1 MPIACQADMNR
12 LLRPLTPPAGQL
24 LPDEAAVFHRN
35 RWFASLPEVVR
46 HQILALCR
54 VQRLPAG
61 QVLARRGDPASAWYG
76 VAAGALSLCSVLPDG
91 RSFRLN
97 VIGPGRW
104 WGDIAVIDGKT
115 QDLDIQTQMPTTLVS
130 LPRTEMLDL
139 MQARPDLRDAL
150 LQLECERLRHL
161 FRRTEEL
168 QALPLHQS
176 VARLVR
182 RLGREFGQPGDQ
194 GLCID
199 LNLTQSDLAAMIG
212 ASRQRVNASL
222 RQLHTQQVIELQ
234 NTRLWIRDEV
244 ALRTIA
250 DA

>member
-1 MPIACQADMNR
+1 MH
-12 LLRPLTPPAGQL
+12 RPSSSAAPPASQL
-24 LPDEAAVFHRN
+24 LPEEAAVFHRN
-35 RWFASLPEVVR
+35 RWFGRLPEVVR
-46 HQILALCR
+46 HQVLALCR

-61 QVLARRGDPASAWYG
+61 HVLARRGDPAGAWYG

-104 WGDIAVIDGKT
+104 WGDIAVIDGKA
-115 QDLDIQTQMPTTLVS
+115 QDLDIQTQMATTLLA
-130 LPRTEMLDL
+130 LPRADMLDL

-150 LQLECERLRHL
+150 LQLQCERLRHL

-182 RLGREFGQPGDQ
+182 RLGREFGQPGEH

-222 RQLHTQQVIELQ
+222 RQLHKQQVIELQ
-234 NTRLWIRDEV
+234 STRLWIRDEL
-244 ALRTIA
+244 ALRAIA

>member
-1 MPIACQADMNR
+1 MSPP
-12 LLRPLTPPAGQL
+12 LRSSSAPAGQL
-24 LPDEAAVFHRN
+24 LPEETATLQRN
-35 RWFASLPEVVR
+35 RWFGHLAEAVR
-46 HQILALCR
+46 NQVLAQAR

-61 QVLARRGDPASAWYG
+61 HVLARRGDPATAWYG

-104 WGDIAVIDGKT
+104 WGDIAVIDGKP
-115 QDLDIQTQMPTTLVS
+115 QDLDIQTQMPTTLLVLS
-130 LPRTEMLDL
+130 RTQLLDL

-150 LQLECERLRHL
+150 LQLQCERLRHL

-168 QALPLHQS
+168 QSLPLHQS
-176 VARLVR
+176 VARMLC
-182 RLGREFGQPGDQ
+182 RLGREFGLPASQ

-199 LNLTQSDLAAMIG
+199 LNLTQSDLAALIG

-222 RQLHTQQVIELQ
+222 RQLHKQQVIELQ
-234 NTRLWIRDEV
+234 NTRLWIRDEA
-244 ALRTIA
+244 ALREIA
-250 DA
+250 GA